1 MRLSQRADYAA
12 HAMVEIARWY
22 GERPVHA
29 TEIAQRQG
37 IPEPYLE
44 QLLLALRRAALVRS
58 YRGPGGG
65 YTLTRP
71 PAAISLAD
79 IVAALEGP
87 FVPPEEGLH
96 DAEGADSDPLTCP
109 IRDAWHLATATMR
122 RILDGM
128 TLEVLVERQR
138 EIDRKRAA
146 RQRRGP
152 PALDGAVSA
161 YSSLHERALTS
172 GRSSFA
178 YPGSERCRS
187 RRCLVR
193 RLRPCRQLLL
203 NRSA

>member
-12 HAMVEIARWY
+12 HAMVEIARSY

-29 TEIAQRQG
+29 TDIAQRQG

-87 FVPPEEGLH
+87 FVPPEESLH
-96 DAEGADSDPLTCP
+96 DAAENADLLTCP

-128 TLEVLVERQR
+128 TLEVLVQRQR
-138 EIDRKRAA
+138 EIEAKRAETPQA
-146 RQRRGP
+146 TIEVSQRQSP
-152 PALDGAVSA
+152 SEP
-161 YSSLHERALTS
+161 RAQAT
-172 GRSSFA
+172 A
-178 YPGSERCRS
+178 A
-187 RRCLVR
+187 
-193 RLRPCRQLLL
+193 QTH
-203 NRSA
+203 N

>member
-71 PAAISLAD
+71 PGAISLAD

-96 DAEGADSDPLTCP
+96 DSEGGDDPLTCP
-109 IRDAWHLATATMR
+109 IRDAWHPP
-122 RILDGM
+122 
-128 TLEVLVERQR
+128 V
-138 EIDRKRAA
+138 RADTPPNPSPDVFPGFVNIPTYHNPVTIWFRLGLSA
-146 RQRRGP
+146 PMLSRG
-152 PALDGAVSA
+152 
-161 YSSLHERALTS
+161 
-172 GRSSFA
+172 
-178 YPGSERCRS
+178 
-187 RRCLVR
+187 
-193 RLRPCRQLLL
+193 
-203 NRSA
+203 

>member
-22 GERPVHA
+22 GQRPVHA
-29 TEIAQRQG
+29 SEVAKAQG

-44 QLLLALRRAALVRS
+44 QLLLALRRSSLVKS

-87 FVPPEEGLH
+87 FVPPEETQH
-96 DAEGADSDPLTCP
+96 DASSDTLSCP

-122 RILDGM
+122 RILEGM
-128 TLEVLVERQR
+128 TLEILLERQMQI
-138 EIDRKRAA
+138 EGKRAA
-146 RQRRGP
+146 EVP
-152 PALDGAVSA
+152 
-161 YSSLHERALTS
+161 SS
-172 GRSSFA
+172 
-178 YPGSERCRS
+178 
-187 RRCLVR
+187 
-193 RLRPCRQLLL
+193 
-203 NRSA
+203 

>member
-12 HAMVEIARWY
+12 HAMVEIARAY

-29 TEIAQRQG
+29 TEIARRQG

-87 FVPPEEGLH
+87 FVPP
-96 DAEGADSDPLTCP
+96 AENYRLDLDSGGA
-109 IRDAWHLATATMR
+109 ATVT
-122 RILDGM
+122 LDGKPQQ
-128 TLEVLVERQR
+128 VHSKKPASFN
-138 EIDRKRAA
+138 IDANGIQPTTFK
-146 RQRRGP
+146 GP
-152 PALDGAVSA
+152 NCP
-161 YSSLHERALTS
+161 
-172 GRSSFA
+172 
-178 YPGSERCRS
+178 
-187 RRCLVR
+187 
-193 RLRPCRQLLL
+193 
-203 NRSA
+203 

>member
-29 TEIAQRQG
+29 TALAQRQG
-37 IPEPYLE
+37 VPQPYLQ
-44 QLLLALRRAALVRS
+44 QLLLALSRPALVRS

-65 YTLTRP
+65 YALTRP

-87 FVPPEEGLH
+87 FNPPEEGLH
-96 DAEGADSDPLTCP
+96 DSEGADSDPLTCP

-128 TLEVLVERQR
+128 TLEILVDRQR

-146 RQRRGP
+146 ESSPAPAAAAP
-152 PALDGAVSA
+152 PVQA
-161 YSSLHERALTS
+161 S
-172 GRSSFA
+172 G
-178 YPGSERCRS
+178 
-187 RRCLVR
+187 
-193 RLRPCRQLLL
+193 
-203 NRSA
+203 

>member
-29 TEIAQRQG
+29 TEIAHRQG

-87 FVPPEEGLH
+87 FVPPEDGLH
-96 DAEGADSDPLTCP
+96 AAEGWEP
-109 IRDAWHLATATMR
+109 
-122 RILDGM
+122 
-128 TLEVLVERQR
+128 EV
-138 EIDRKRAA
+138 
-146 RQRRGP
+146 P
-152 PALDGAVSA
+152 S
-161 YSSLHERALTS
+161 
-172 GRSSFA
+172 RS
-178 YPGSERCRS
+178 
-187 RRCLVR
+187 
-193 RLRPCRQLLL
+193 CRQLLL
-203 NRSA
+203 NQSS

>member
-96 DAEGADSDPLTCP
+96 DAEEADSDPLTCP

-128 TLEVLVERQR
+128 TLEVLVDRQR
-138 EIDRKRAA
+138 EIDRKRAIQA
-146 RQRRGP
+146 ETEASP
-152 PALDGAVSA
+152 SPAPASA
-161 YSSLHERALTS
+161 
-172 GRSSFA
+172 
-178 YPGSERCRS
+178 
-187 RRCLVR
+187 
-193 RLRPCRQLLL
+193 
-203 NRSA
+203 

>member
-29 TEIAQRQG
+29 TEIARRQG

-87 FVPPEEGLH
+87 FTPPEEGLH
-96 DAEGADSDPLTCP
+96 DAEDADDPLTCP

-128 TLEVLVERQR
+128 TLEILVERQR
-138 EIDRKRAA
+138 EIDRKRA
-146 RQRRGP
+146 GP
-152 PALDGAVSA
+152 TGSQTPATPA
-161 YSSLHERALTS
+161 
-172 GRSSFA
+172 
-178 YPGSERCRS
+178 
-187 RRCLVR
+187 
-193 RLRPCRQLLL
+193 QLGV
-203 NRSA
+203 

>member
-79 IVAALEGP
+79 VVAALEGP

-96 DAEGADSDPLTCP
+96 DSEGADSDPLTCP

-138 EIDRKRAA
+138 EIDTK
-146 RQRRGP
+146 
-152 PALDGAVSA
+152 
-161 YSSLHERALTS
+161 
-172 GRSSFA
+172 
-178 YPGSERCRS
+178 
-187 RRCLVR
+187 
-193 RLRPCRQLLL
+193 
-203 NRSA
+203 RSAEEAAKTASAAEPA

>member
-22 GERPVHA
+22 GQRPVHA
-29 TEIAQRQG
+29 TEVAQRQG

-71 PAAISLAD
+71 PGTISLAD

-87 FVPPEEGLH
+87 FVPPEATLH
-96 DAEGADSDPLTCP
+96 DADSTADLLSCP

-122 RILDGM
+122 RILEGM
-128 TLEVLVERQR
+128 TLEVLVDRQR
-138 EIDRKRAA
+138 EIEQRKGSLRS
-146 RQRRGP
+146 
-152 PALDGAVSA
+152 PALLAEETASA
-161 YSSLHERALTS
+161 
-172 GRSSFA
+172 
-178 YPGSERCRS
+178 
-187 RRCLVR
+187 
-193 RLRPCRQLLL
+193 
-203 NRSA
+203 

>member
-29 TEIAQRQG
+29 TEIAQRQA

-87 FVPPEEGLH
+87 VVPPEEGLH
-96 DAEGADSDPLTCP
+96 DAEEGPDPLTCP
-109 IRDAWHLATATMR
+109 IRDAWHLATAPMR

-128 TLEVLVERQR
+128 ALEILVDRQR
-138 EIDRKRAA
+138 EIDRKRAIESESDA
-146 RQRRGP
+146 SAA
-152 PALDGAVSA
+152 PAPLPA
-161 YSSLHERALTS
+161 
-172 GRSSFA
+172 
-178 YPGSERCRS
+178 
-187 RRCLVR
+187 
-193 RLRPCRQLLL
+193 
-203 NRSA
+203 

>member
-1 MRLSQRADYAA
+1 MRLSRRAAYAP
-12 HAMVEIARWY
+12 HAMFEIARWY

-29 TEIAQRQG
+29 TEIAHRQG

-79 IVAALEGP
+79 VVAALEGP

-96 DAEGADSDPLTCP
+96 DAEEGPDPLTCP

-128 TLEVLVERQR
+128 TLEILVDRQR

-146 RQRRGP
+146 GSSP
-152 PALDGAVSA
+152 SA
-161 YSSLHERALTS
+161 A
-172 GRSSFA
+172 A
-178 YPGSERCRS
+178 
-187 RRCLVR
+187 
-193 RLRPCRQLLL
+193 
-203 NRSA
+203 A

>member
-1 MRLSQRADYAA
+1 
-12 HAMVEIARWY
+12 
-22 GERPVHA
+22 
-29 TEIAQRQG
+29 
-37 IPEPYLE
+37 
-44 QLLLALRRAALVRS
+44 LLLALRRAALVRS

-128 TLEVLVERQR
+128 TLEILVERQR
-138 EIDRKRAA
+138 EIDRKRAKGTA
-146 RQRRGP
+146 EPTPP
-152 PALDGAVSA
+152 PAPVSA
-161 YSSLHERALTS
+161 
-172 GRSSFA
+172 
-178 YPGSERCRS
+178 
-187 RRCLVR
+187 
-193 RLRPCRQLLL
+193 
-203 NRSA
+203 

>member
-29 TEIAQRQG
+29 SEVAQRQG

-44 QLLLALRRAALVRS
+44 QLLLALRRASLVRS

-71 PAAISLAD
+71 PGAISLAD

-87 FVPPEEGLH
+87 FVPPEATLH
-96 DAEGADSDPLTCP
+96 DAEGGSDPLSCP
-109 IRDAWHLATATMR
+109 IRDSWHLATATMR

-128 TLEVLVERQR
+128 TLQILLERQI
-138 EIDRKRAA
+138 EIDEKRAA
-146 RQRRGP
+146 SPAANDDAVDAAGRPRRV
-152 PALDGAVSA
+152 AR
-161 YSSLHERALTS
+161 H
-172 GRSSFA
+172 
-178 YPGSERCRS
+178 
-187 RRCLVR
+187 
-193 RLRPCRQLLL
+193 
-203 NRSA
+203 

>member
-1 MRLSQRADYAA
+1 M
-12 HAMVEIARWY
+12 
-22 GERPVHA
+22 
-29 TEIAQRQG
+29 
-37 IPEPYLE
+37 
-44 QLLLALRRAALVRS
+44 RS

-138 EIDRKRAA
+138 EIDRKHAPEASAESVAA
-146 RQRRGP
+146 PQ
-152 PALDGAVSA
+152 AKVSA
-161 YSSLHERALTS
+161 
-172 GRSSFA
+172 
-178 YPGSERCRS
+178 
-187 RRCLVR
+187 
-193 RLRPCRQLLL
+193 
-203 NRSA
+203 

>member
-29 TEIAQRQG
+29 TEVAQRQG

-71 PAAISLAD
+71 PAAVSLAD

-87 FVPPEEGLH
+87 FVPPEEVLH
-96 DAEGADSDPLTCP
+96 DSEAGEGDQDPLTCP

-128 TLEVLVERQR
+128 TLEILVERQR
-138 EIDRKRAA
+138 EIERRHAREGEQTTHGNGE
-146 RQRRGP
+146 RQR
-152 PALDGAVSA
+152 
-161 YSSLHERALTS
+161 T
-172 GRSSFA
+172 
-178 YPGSERCRS
+178 
-187 RRCLVR
+187 
-193 RLRPCRQLLL
+193 
-203 NRSA
+203 

>member
-71 PAAISLAD
+71 PGAISLAD
-79 IVAALEGP
+79 VVAALEGP

-96 DAEGADSDPLTCP
+96 DADQGVDPLTCP

-138 EIDRKRAA
+138 EIERTHAHADGNNAE
-146 RQRRGP
+146 
-152 PALDGAVSA
+152 PASGVLVNGA
-161 YSSLHERALTS
+161 
-172 GRSSFA
+172 
-178 YPGSERCRS
+178 
-187 RRCLVR
+187 
-193 RLRPCRQLLL
+193 
-203 NRSA
+203 

>member
-12 HAMVEIARWY
+12 HAMVEIARSY
-22 GERPVHA
+22 GEKPVHA
-29 TEIAQRQG
+29 VEIARRQG

-96 DAEGADSDPLTCP
+96 DAEGNDLDPLTCP

-122 RILDGM
+122 RILEGM

-138 EIDRKRAA
+138 EIERKRA
-146 RQRRGP
+146 RQAQSP
-152 PALDGAVSA
+152 PSA
-161 YSSLHERALTS
+161 SPSPASTLAEPL
-172 GRSSFA
+172 
-178 YPGSERCRS
+178 
-187 RRCLVR
+187 
-193 RLRPCRQLLL
+193 
-203 NRSA
+203 SA

>member
-71 PAAISLAD
+71 PAAVSLAD
-79 IVAALEGP
+79 VVAALEGP

-96 DAEGADSDPLTCP
+96 DAEGAVDPLTCP

-138 EIDRKRAA
+138 EIERKHA
-146 RQRRGP
+146 RGEANNAE
-152 PALDGAVSA
+152 PAPGVLVNGA
-161 YSSLHERALTS
+161 
-172 GRSSFA
+172 
-178 YPGSERCRS
+178 
-187 RRCLVR
+187 
-193 RLRPCRQLLL
+193 
-203 NRSA
+203 

>member
-29 TEIAQRQG
+29 TEIAARQG

-71 PAAISLAD
+71 PGAISLAD
-79 IVAALEGP
+79 VVAALEGP

-96 DAEGADSDPLTCP
+96 DAESTDADPLSCP

-128 TLEVLVERQR
+128 TLEVLVDRQR
-138 EIDRKRAA
+138 EIDRKRGNT
-146 RQRRGP
+146 RDSKELTDVEG
-152 PALDGAVSA
+152 ALAPS
-161 YSSLHERALTS
+161 T
-172 GRSSFA
+172 
-178 YPGSERCRS
+178 
-187 RRCLVR
+187 
-193 RLRPCRQLLL
+193 
-203 NRSA
+203 

>member
-79 IVAALEGP
+79 VVAALEGP
-87 FVPPEEGLH
+87 FNPPEESLH
-96 DAEGADSDPLTCP
+96 DAEEADSDPLTCP

-128 TLEVLVERQR
+128 TLEILVDRQR
-138 EIDRKRAA
+138 EIDRKRALENSQTA
-146 RQRRGP
+146 ATATPSVQ
-152 PALDGAVSA
+152 VS
-161 YSSLHERALTS
+161 
-172 GRSSFA
+172 G
-178 YPGSERCRS
+178 
-187 RRCLVR
+187 
-193 RLRPCRQLLL
+193 
-203 NRSA
+203 

>member
-29 TEIAQRQG
+29 TAIAPRQG
-37 IPEPYLE
+37 PPEPYLE
-44 QLLLALRRAALVRS
+44 QLLLALRRAPLVRS

-71 PAAISLAD
+71 PGAHSLAD
-79 IVAALEGP
+79 IVAARGAPL
-87 FVPPEEGLH
+87 VPPEEGLH
-96 DAEGADSDPLTCP
+96 DAEGAASDPLTCP

-138 EIDRKRAA
+138 EIDQKRAPVA
-146 RQRRGP
+146 APDQ
-152 PALDGAVSA
+152 
-161 YSSLHERALTS
+161 T
-172 GRSSFA
+172 
-178 YPGSERCRS
+178 
-187 RRCLVR
+187 
-193 RLRPCRQLLL
+193 
-203 NRSA
+203 